1 MEKAASMRLKEYG
14 FNTLVD
20 CRALSLSRNASMV
33 VIGVAIVLY
42 FAKIKLHYRR
52 KVLKQLSIL
61 LNGNKNAVGNA

>member
-1 MEKAASMRLKEYG
+1 
-14 FNTLVD
+14 
-20 CRALSLSRNASMV
+20 MV

-52 KVLKQLSIL
+52 KVLKPLGIL